1 MAWRIVKCPN
11 SKYALFAD
19 PVDDFTMYDMTREE
33 AVKYCQDEIG
43 LKAGETKVQRA
54 DENPGRFEE
63 SMKTIRLIHGGKT
76 EAERRIQLH

>member
-33 AVKYCQDEIG
+33 EYYYANDFEGRVVVAW
-43 LKAGETKVQRA
+43 LK
-54 DENPGRFEE
+54 F
-63 SMKTIRLIHGGKT
+63 HY
-76 EAERRIQLH
+76 